1 MTMQNPFVG
10 HSHGPSPYF
19 MPDCPLCD
27 AQKEARNRAIAHLHE
42 ALLLASTFNDTD
54 SRTVRLNLGPTHA
67 TGENVSRCHSI
78 DLTAKQI
85 EALADAIDSKTAHAA
100 SQPDDTDQ
108 QFMDRM
114 AAVADARI
122 AGWEK
127 ETIPGGEWSAAA
139 VAQNDTDIWDQ
150 VNDAFA
156 TFDVRQISADVMND
170 PNPDTDPMDVIRAL
184 DATFG
189 DNVHDSLADEDDV

>member
-1 MTMQNPFVG
+1 MQNPFAG
-10 HSHGPSPYF
+10 HSHGQSPYF

-27 AQKEARNRAIAHLHE
+27 AEKEARNRAIAHLHE

-54 SRTVRLNLGPTHA
+54 NRTVRLNLGPTSV
-67 TGENVSRCHSI
+67 TGEDVSRCHSI
-78 DLTAKQI
+78 DLTPKQA
-85 EALADAIDSKTAHAA
+85 EALADAIDSMTAYAA

-114 AAVADARI
+114 IAVADGRI
-122 AGWEK
+122 AGWEN
-127 ETIPGGEWSAAA
+127 ETIPGGDWSADA

-156 TFDVRQISADVMND
+156 AFDVRQISTDVMND
-170 PNPDTDPMDVIRAL
+170 RNPDTDSLAVIRAL
-184 DATFG
+184 DDTFG
-189 DNVHDSLADEDDV
+189 DTVRDPLADEDDV